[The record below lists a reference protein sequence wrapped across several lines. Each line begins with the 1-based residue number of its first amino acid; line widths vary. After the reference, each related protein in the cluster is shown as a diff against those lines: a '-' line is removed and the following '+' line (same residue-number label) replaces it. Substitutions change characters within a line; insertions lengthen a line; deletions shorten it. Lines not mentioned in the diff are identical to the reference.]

1 MVHLCRY
8 VTARM
13 EVVIVKIISRD
24 SWGAKP
30 NKTKFSKLGE
40 VKGLVVHW
48 SAYPVA
54 IGNQAEIDQC
64 KKIQRLHQEDRGWND
79 VAYNFLVGDTG
90 QIYEGRG
97 FGNRSAAQGGNSR
110 QEINYNNKHYV
121 AVCWL
126 GGSKPEDQPSAE
138 ARAAISWLYEQV
150 GGELRPHSS
159 FKQTDCPGDAW
170 RQWIIEKKTATID
183 ELKKAT
189 NITAEDL
196 SNASGPEM
204 VHPQFIQ
211 KKLDII
217 IAKLENIE
225 TKLKLGRLIQ

>member
-1 MVHLCRY
+1 MVHLCSC
-8 VTARM
+8 VTAKV
-13 EVVIVKIISRD
+13 EVITVKIISRD

-40 VKGLVVHW
+40 VKGLVIHW
-48 SAYPVA
+48 SAYPIAV
-54 IGNQAEIDQC
+54 GNQAEMDQC
-64 KKIQRLHQEDRGWND
+64 KKIQRLHQVDRGWND

-110 QEINYNNKHYV
+110 QEINFNNKHYV

-126 GGSKPEDQPSAE
+126 GGSKPTDKPSDKAVK
-138 ARAAISWLYEQV
+138 SVNWLYEQV

-159 FKQTDCPGDAW
+159 FKQTACPGDAW
-170 RQWIIEKKTATID
+170 RQHIIEGLTTS
-183 ELKKAT
+183 T
-189 NITAEDL
+189 V
-196 SNASGPEM
+196 SNESPPDM
-204 VHPQFIQ
+204 VHPSTIQ
-211 KKLDII
+211 KKLDTI

-225 TKLKLGRLIQ
+225 NKLKLGKLIQ

>member
-1 MVHLCRY
+1 MN
-8 VTARM
+8 
-13 EVVIVKIISRD
+13 IISRD

-48 SAYPVA
+48 SAYPIA
-54 IGNQAEIDQC
+54 IGNQAEMDQC

-79 VAYNFLVGDTG
+79 IAYNFLVGDTG

-97 FGNRSAAQGGNSR
+97 WGKRSAAQGGNSR

-126 GGSKPEDQPSAE
+126 GGSEPTHKPSDK
-138 ARAAISWLYEQV
+138 AIESVKWLYSQV
-150 GGELRPHSS
+150 KGELRPHSS
-159 FKQTDCPGDAW
+159 FKQTACPGDAW
-170 RQWIIEKKTATID
+170 RQHIIEGLATS
-183 ELKKAT
+183 T
-189 NITAEDL
+189 V
-196 SNASGPEM
+196 SNESPPDM
-204 VHPQFIQ
+204 VHPSTIQ
-211 KKLDII
+211 KKLDTI

-225 TKLKLGRLIQ
+225 NKLKLGKLIQ

>member
-1 MVHLCRY
+1 MVRLCRY

-54 IGNQAEIDQC
+54 IGNQAEMDQC
-64 KKIQRLHQEDRGWND
+64 KQIQRLHQEDRGWND

-110 QEINYNNKHYV
+110 QEINYNNKHYI

-126 GGSKPEDQPSAE
+126 GGSNPTDKPSAE
-138 ARAAISWLYEQV
+138 ALASIKGLAEIV
-150 GGELRPHSS
+150 GGELKAHSD
-159 FKQTDCPGDAW
+159 FKQTDCPGDAT
-170 RQWIIEKKTATID
+170 RQWIIEKNATPNSTISNESPPD
-183 ELKKAT
+183 VYVPLKY
-189 NITAEDL
+189 E
-196 SNASGPEM
+196 
-204 VHPQFIQ
+204 

-225 TKLKLGRLIQ
+225 NKLKLGRLIK

>member
-1 MVHLCRY
+1 MVLSYRY
-8 VTARM
+8 VIARM
-13 EVVIVKIISRD
+13 EVSIVKIISRD
-24 SWGAKP
+24 NWGAKP

-54 IGNQAEIDQC
+54 VGNQAEMDQC
-64 KKIQRLHQEDRGWND
+64 KTIQRLHQEDRGWND

-97 FGNRSAAQGGNSR
+97 FGNRSAAQGGNNR

-126 GGSKPEDQPSAE
+126 GGSKPTDQPSAE

-170 RQWIIEKKTATID
+170 RQWIIEKNNPSI
-183 ELKKAT
+183 
-189 NITAEDL
+189 
-196 SNASGPEM
+196 SNKSQPDM
-204 VHPQFIQ
+204 INPNSIQ
-211 KKLDII
+211 KKLDTI

-225 TKLKLGRLIQ
+225 NKLKLGNLIR

>member
-1 MVHLCRY
+1 M
-8 VTARM
+8 
-13 EVVIVKIISRD
+13 
-24 SWGAKP
+24 
-30 NKTKFSKLGE
+30 
-40 VKGLVVHW
+40 
-48 SAYPVA
+48 
-54 IGNQAEIDQC
+54 DQC
-64 KKIQRLHQEDRGWND
+64 KTIQRLHQEDRGWND

-126 GGSKPEDQPSAE
+126 GGSKPTDQPSAE

-170 RQWIIEKKTATID
+170 RQWIIEKNNPSI
-183 ELKKAT
+183 
-189 NITAEDL
+189 
-196 SNASGPEM
+196 SNKSQPDM
-204 VHPQFIQ
+204 IVPNSIQ
-211 KKLDII
+211 KKLDTI

-225 TKLKLGRLIQ
+225 NKLKLGNLIR

>member
-1 MVHLCRY
+1 MN
-8 VTARM
+8 
-13 EVVIVKIISRD
+13 IISRD

-54 IGNQAEIDQC
+54 VGNQAEMDQC
-64 KKIQRLHQEDRGWND
+64 NTIQRLHQVDRGWND

-110 QEINYNNKHYV
+110 EETNHNNKHYI

-126 GGSKPEDQPSAE
+126 GGSKPTDKPSAE
-138 ARAAISWLYEQV
+138 ARAAVSWLYEQV

-159 FKQTDCPGDAW
+159 FKQTQCPGDEW
-170 RQWIIEKKTATID
+170 RQWIIEK
-183 ELKKAT
+183 
-189 NITAEDL
+189 
-196 SNASGPEM
+196 NAPPVSTTDNQSPPDM
-204 VHPQFIQ
+204 IHPQFIN
-211 KKLDII
+211 KKLDTI

-225 TKLKLGRLIQ
+225 TKLKLGRLIK

>member
-1 MVHLCRY
+1 MALLYRPA
-8 VTARM
+8 TAKV
-13 EVVIVKIISRD
+13 EVRIVKIISRND
-24 SWGAKP
+24 WGAKP

-54 IGNQAEIDQC
+54 VGNQAEMDQC
-64 KKIQRLHQEDRGWND
+64 KQIQRLHQVDRNWND

-126 GGSKPEDQPSAE
+126 GGSKPTDKPSDKAVE
-138 ARAAISWLYEQV
+138 SVKWLYEQV

-170 RQWIIEKKTATID
+170 RQHIVEGLAVSTV
-183 ELKKAT
+183 
-189 NITAEDL
+189 
-196 SNASGPEM
+196 SNESPPDM
-204 VHPQFIQ
+204 VHPSTIQ
-211 KKLDII
+211 KKLDTI

-225 TKLKLGRLIQ
+225 NKLKLGNLIR

>member
-1 MVHLCRY
+1 MAHLYRPA
-8 VTARM
+8 TAKV
-13 EVVIVKIISRD
+13 EVRIVKIISRND
-24 SWGAKP
+24 WGAKP

-54 IGNQAEIDQC
+54 VGNQAEMDQC
-64 KKIQRLHQEDRGWND
+64 KQIQRLHQVDRNWND

-126 GGSKPEDQPSAE
+126 GGSKPTDKPSDKAV
-138 ARAAISWLYEQV
+138 ASVKWLYEQV

-196 SNASGPEM
+196 SNATGPEM
-204 VHPQFIQ
+204 LHPQFIQ
-211 KKLDII
+211 KKLDTI

-225 TKLKLGRLIQ
+225 NKLKLGRMI

>member
-8 VTARM
+8 VTANM
-13 EVVIVKIISRD
+13 EVITVKIISRKM
-24 SWGAKP
+24 WGAKP
-30 NKTKFSKLGE
+30 AKTKYSKLGE
-40 VKGLVVHW
+40 VKSLAVHW

-54 IGNQAEIDQC
+54 VGNQAEIDQVV
-64 KKIQRLHQEDRGWND
+64 KIQKLHQDDRGWND

-97 FGNRSAAQGGNSR
+97 WGNRSAAQGGNSR

-126 GGSKPEDQPSAE
+126 GGSNPTDKPSAE
-138 ARAAISWLYEQV
+138 ALAAIKGLAEIV
-150 GGELRPHSS
+150 GGELKPHSD
-159 FKQTDCPGDAW
+159 FKQTNCPGDAI
-170 RQWIIEKKTATID
+170 RQWIIER
-183 ELKKAT
+183 KAGGT
-189 NITAEDL
+189 STL
-196 SNASGPEM
+196 SNESPPDM
-204 VHPQFIQ
+204 IHPMSIN

-225 TKLKLGRLIQ
+225 NKLKLGKLIR

>member
-8 VTARM
+8 ATANM
-13 EVVIVKIISRD
+13 EVITVKIISRD

-40 VKGLVVHW
+40 VKGLVIHW
-48 SAYPVA
+48 SAYPIAV
-54 IGNQAEIDQC
+54 GNQAEMDQC
-64 KKIQRLHQEDRGWND
+64 KKIQRLHQVDRGWND

-110 QEINYNNKHYV
+110 QEINYNNRHYV

-126 GGSKPEDQPSAE
+126 GGTKPTDKPSDKAVE
-138 ARAAISWLYEQV
+138 SVKWLYEQV

-159 FKQTDCPGDAW
+159 FKQTSCPGDAW
-170 RQWIIEKKTATID
+170 RQHILEGLITTTISNESPPD
-183 ELKKAT
+183 VYVPLKY
-189 NITAEDL
+189 E
-196 SNASGPEM
+196 
-204 VHPQFIQ
+204 

-225 TKLKLGRLIQ
+225 NKLKLGRLIK